1 VNPLTELTLDQL
13 RTRRSVKWQ
22 THPADVL
29 PMFIAEMDTPLA
41 PPLAQALST
50 AVERGDT
57 GYAQPG
63 GLFEVYA
70 EFARKRFDWSP
81 DPATMR
87 LIPDV
92 NTGIAET
99 VRALTRP
106 GAAVVVDTPAYPPF
120 FAKIRDIGRNVVEV
134 PLITTGETAAP
145 VPDLDGLE
153 RAFAAGAAVYLMC
166 NPHNPSGA
174 AFGRDTLLTI
184 AALAGAHGVRV
195 LSDEIHGPLTY
206 PGVVHVPFASLP
218 TAASAASV
226 TFVSASKA
234 WNLPGLKA
242 AMAVPAPDAAE
253 PFKQLPVEVSFG
265 AGLFGVIASEVAF
278 TDGGPWLDALR
289 EGLDHNRLR
298 LAARLR
304 EEVPEIGYRPPDATY
319 LAWLDCRALD
329 LGDDPAATFL
339 EVGRVALGS
348 GPTFGDPGKGFARL
362 NFATS
367 PELIDEAVRRIAAT
381 AHR

>member
-1 VNPLTELTLDQL
+1 VNPLTELTLDEL
-13 RTRRSVKWQ
+13 RARRSVKWQ

-41 PPLAQALST
+41 PALAQALIT

-57 GYAQPG
+57 GYALPG
-63 GLFEVYA
+63 GLPEAYVD
-70 EFARKRFDWSP
+70 FARKRFDWAP
-81 DPATMR
+81 DPVTMR
-87 LIPDV
+87 LVPDV
-92 NTGIAET
+92 NTGIAAV
-99 VRALTRP
+99 VRALTPP
-106 GAAVVVDTPAYPPF
+106 GATVVVDTPAYPPF
-120 FAKIRDIGRNVVEV
+120 FAKIRDTGREIAEV
-134 PLITTGETAAP
+134 PLVTSGSGAP
-145 VPDLDGLE
+145 VPDLDGIE
-153 RAFAAGAAVYLMC
+153 RAFATGAVAYLMC

-174 AFGRDTLLTI
+174 AFTRQTLLAV
-184 AALAGAHGVRV
+184 AALAEAYGVRV
-195 LSDEIHGPLTY
+195 LADEIHGPLTY
-206 PGVVHVPFASLP
+206 PGVEHVPFASLP
-218 TAASAASV
+218 TAASGASV

-242 AMAVPAPDAAE
+242 ALAIPAPDAVA
-253 PFKQLPVEVSFG
+253 PLAAMPVEVSFG
-265 AGLFGVIASEVAF
+265 SGLFGVIASEVAF

-298 LAARLR
+298 LAARLA
-304 EEVPEIGYRPPDATY
+304 EEIPEIGYRPPDATY

-339 EVGRVALGS
+339 EVGRIAVSS
-348 GPTFGDPGKGFARL
+348 GPTFGTPGNGFARL

-381 AHR
+381 VHR

>member
-1 VNPLTELTLDQL
+1 MNPLTELTLDQL

-41 PPLAQALST
+41 PALGQALSR

-63 GLFEVYA
+63 GVFEAYA
-70 EFARKRFDWSP
+70 DFARKRFDWAP
-81 DPATMR
+81 DPAGMR
-87 LIPDV
+87 LVPDV
-92 NTGIAET
+92 NTGIAE
-99 VRALTRP
+99 VIRALTP
-106 GAAVVVDTPAYPPF
+106 ASATVVVDTPAYPPF
-120 FAKIRDIGRNVVEV
+120 FAKVRDTGRQLVEV
-134 PLITTGETAAP
+134 PMVTSEAGAP
-145 VPDLDGLE
+145 VPDLDSLE

-174 AFGRDTLLTI
+174 AFSRETLLAI
-184 AALAGAHGVRV
+184 AALAERYGVRV

-206 PGVVHVPFASLP
+206 PGVDHVPFASLP
-218 TAASAASV
+218 TAASGASV

-242 AMAVPAPDAAE
+242 ALVVPAPDAVE
-253 PFKQLPVEVSFG
+253 PMRALPIEVSFG
-265 AGLFGVIASEVAF
+265 SGLLGVIASEVAF
-278 TDGGPWLDALR
+278 ADGGTWLDALR
-289 EGLDHNRLR
+289 DGLDHNRLR

-329 LGDDPAATFL
+329 LGDDPATKFL

-348 GPTFGDPGKGFARL
+348 GPTFGAPGTGFARL

-367 PELIDEAVRRIAAT
+367 PELVDEAVRRIAAT
-381 AHR
+381 VRR

>member
-1 VNPLTELTLDQL
+1 MNPLTELSLDQL

-41 PPLAQALST
+41 PAIEQALAR

-57 GYAQPG
+57 GYALPG
-63 GLFEVYA
+63 GVFEAYA
-70 EFARKRFDWSP
+70 DFARKRFDWAP

-87 LIPDV
+87 LVPDV
-92 NTGIAET
+92 NTGIAEV
-99 VRALTRP
+99 VRTLTEP
-106 GAAVVVDTPAYPPF
+106 GATVVVDTPAYPPF
-120 FAKIRDIGRNVVEV
+120 FAKIRATGREIAEV
-134 PLITTGETAAP
+134 PMLTSATGAP
-145 VPDLDGLE
+145 VPDLHGLE
-153 RAFAAGAAVYLMC
+153 RTFAAGAAVYLMC

-174 AFGRDTLLTI
+174 VFTRDTLLAI
-184 AALAGAHGVRV
+184 AALAEAHGVRV

-206 PGVVHVPFASLP
+206 PGVDHVPFASLP

-242 AMAVPAPDAAE
+242 SLVVPAPDAVE
-253 PFKQLPVEVSFG
+253 PMKEMPIEVTFG
-265 AGLFGVIASEVAF
+265 AGLLGVIASEIAF
-278 TDGGPWLDALR
+278 TDGGLWLDALR
-289 EGLDHNRLR
+289 DGLDHNRLR
-298 LAARLR
+298 LAARLG
-304 EEVPEIGYRPPDATY
+304 EAVPEIGYRPPDATY

-329 LGDDPAATFL
+329 LGDDPAEKFL

-348 GPTFGDPGKGFARL
+348 GPTFGAPGKGFVRL

-367 PELIDEAVRRIAAT
+367 PELVDEAVRRIADT
-381 AHR
+381 LGR